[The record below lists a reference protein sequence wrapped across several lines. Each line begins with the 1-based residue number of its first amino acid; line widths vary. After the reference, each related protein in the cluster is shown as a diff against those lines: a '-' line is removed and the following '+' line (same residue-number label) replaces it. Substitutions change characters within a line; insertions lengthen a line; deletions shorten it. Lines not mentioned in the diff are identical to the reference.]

1 MGIQKLKNSVIKS
14 IQRGTVSLNAVN
26 NVTVN
31 ISSVDM
37 TKSFLSVN
45 GTGIISITNPVL
57 SRTFQI
63 VFLSNSQ
70 IQISAQL
77 GTGTTATGTAAWQV
91 IEYR

>member
-1 MGIQKLKNSVIKS
+1 MGIQRLKTSVIKS
-14 IQRGTVSLNAVN
+14 IQRGTVSLDALNNAT
-26 NVTVN
+26 VT
-31 ISSVDM
+31 ISSVDI
-37 TKSFLSVN
+37 TKSILLVS

-63 VFLSNSQ
+63 VFLSNTQ
-70 IQISAQL
+70 IRISAQL